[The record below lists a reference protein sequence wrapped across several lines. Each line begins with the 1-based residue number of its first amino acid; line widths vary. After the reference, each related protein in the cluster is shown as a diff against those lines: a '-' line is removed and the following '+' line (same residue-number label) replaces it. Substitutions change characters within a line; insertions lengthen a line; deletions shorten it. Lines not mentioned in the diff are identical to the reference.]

1 MENSL
6 FLHNWKCLNG
16 KSVENLE
23 LKLCENIEALLKTNV
38 SKSNIKIVTACDSQ
52 RRKNSVI
59 YVTVIIVLNIHHGGF
74 GFYLKEIE
82 NYNQLFATATKQE
95 TRREIIKSLINK
107 RLWNETS
114 KAIQCAL
121 SVNSILNKY
130 GLKVTEIHADINKNK
145 KYKSAE
151 LYKAIT
157 GYIDACGFI
166 PKVKPDAW
174 GASSIA
180 NEKTK

>member
-1 MENSL
+1 MENFLSL
-6 FLHNWKCLNG
+6 SNWKCLNG
-16 KSVENLE
+16 KPIDNLE

-38 SKSNIKIVTACDSQ
+38 DKSNLKIITACDSQ
-52 RRKNSVI
+52 RRKNNVI
-59 YVTVIIVLNIHHGGF
+59 YVTVIVVLNVHHGGF
-74 GFYLKEIE
+74 GFYLRETEDYSK
-82 NYNQLFATATKQE
+82 LFLNATKLE

-114 KAIQCAL
+114 KAVQCAL
-121 SVNSILNKY
+121 AVNSVINKY
-130 GLKVTEIHADINKNK
+130 NLKVSEIHADVNKNK

-151 LYKAIT
+151 LCKAIT